1 MNPDIP
7 RKAYFPSAVAG
18 MPRAFF
24 GEGIGSH
31 TNTYVSNTPFHEE
44 QMRDARKRVADRF
57 RVNGYNNNNYL
68 IGGVRNMLPKP
79 QPQGS
84 FAMPLNLNGNQTY
97 PTVGYIRGG
106 GGSFRTDAGAAY
118 GQQLLKQRAEQLRQ
132 LQAVVEQGAAVPS
145 VPAPAEA
152 ERMEP
157 DEADEVAFTLLMDDL
172 SSAITASVAQYGS
185 MRGNTTASL
194 FGGTTAD
201 DFRRLFGLA
210 RKIVLDLP
218 RNSLV
223 GYIDRMEDLIDTFAK
238 AIESSELPNLIDEEV
253 DLVGATRARTAALRR
268 ILPLYKTLE
277 LLRMGLA
284 SINLQEKP
292 RKMAMKQFVKQIAG
306 AGSVAALEARVDRME
321 ARLQERLD
329 ADADEAYQQMYGAN
343 EQAEEDEEAQGIGA
357 AEAAEDEQ
365 VAAGMAVVAPPEEEE
380 AGEQDELLRQLGV
393 LQEQIDYL
401 FTDFQGDVSNE
412 ARRALSALGRLVNGI
427 VSNPARISNRTVG
440 LMGSLSE
447 TLNSVADEEDDNT
460 LELEL
465 RSVAQMADDISQ
477 LMRNSLQGSGY
488 GMRGKGKAKGMSKA
502 RTKGKILSL
511 VSSLEC
517 HSKAKGKKRGGAMN
531 ELDMKIEQVG
541 KMNDKARKTH
551 QQDLA
556 YGKGGR
562 VTTKSYS
569 SERTNTGM
577 NNQRFSKQRGSN
589 VSMVITQ

>member
-1 MNPDIP
+1 M
-7 RKAYFPSAVAG
+7 
-18 MPRAFF
+18 
-24 GEGIGSH
+24 
-31 TNTYVSNTPFHEE
+31 
-44 QMRDARKRVADRF
+44 DRF
-57 RVNGYNNNNYL
+57 RINGYNNNNYL

-84 FAMPLNLNGNQTY
+84 FAMPLNTSGNQTY
-97 PTVGYIRGG
+97 PTAGFIRGG

-118 GQQLLKQRAEQLRQ
+118 GQQLLRQRADQLRQ

-145 VPAPAEA
+145 VPAPSEA
-152 ERMEP
+152 PRMEP

-185 MRGNTTASL
+185 LRGNTTASL

-218 RNSLV
+218 RSSLI

-238 AIESSELPNLIDEEV
+238 AIESSELPNVIDEEA
-253 DLVGATRARTAALRR
+253 DLVGATKARTAALRR

-277 LLRMGLA
+277 LLRMGVA
-284 SINLQEKP
+284 TINLQEKP
-292 RKMAMKQFVKQIAG
+292 RKIAMKQFTKQIAG
-306 AGSVAALEARVDRME
+306 AGSVAALEERVDRME
-321 ARLQERLD
+321 ARLSARLD

-343 EQAEEDEEAQGIGA
+343 EQDEEEDEAQGIGA
-357 AEAAEDEQ
+357 AEAGEDEQ

-380 AGEQDELLRQLGV
+380 AGEQDEILRQLQV
-393 LQEQIDYL
+393 MID
-401 FTDFQGDVSNE
+401 TADSVTNDFQLAGQVRAAVSGL
-412 ARRALSALGRLVNGI
+412 RRLAVGLEG
-427 VSNPARISNRTVG
+427 NPARINNRTTG
-440 LMGSLSE
+440 LMGSFAD
-447 TLNSVADEEDDNT
+447 TLAELADEEDDNT

-465 RSVAQMADDISQ
+465 RTLSQMADNLAQ
-477 LMRNSLQGSGY
+477 LMNTSLQGSGY
-488 GMRGKGKAKGMSKA
+488 GKRFYGKGKAKA
-502 RTKGKILSL
+502 
-511 VSSLEC
+511 
-517 HSKAKGKKRGGAMN
+517 KAKGKKRGGAMS
-531 ELDMKIEQVG
+531 ELDMKVEQVG
-541 KMNDKARKTH
+541 KMNSAARKTH

-556 YGKGGR
+556 YGKTGR

-577 NNQRFSKQRGSN
+577 NNQRFDKKKGSN

>member
-1 MNPDIP
+1 MNQDSAYLYEDIRPDIP
-7 RKAYFPSAVAG
+7 RKAYFPSVVTG

-24 GEGIGSH
+24 GQGIGSQA
-31 TNTYVSNTPFHEE
+31 NTYVSSTPFHEE
-44 QMRDARKRVADRF
+44 QMRDARKRVMDRF
-57 RVNGYNNNNYL
+57 RINGYNNNNYL

-84 FAMPLNLNGNQTY
+84 FAMPLNTSGNQTY
-97 PTVGYIRGG
+97 PTAGFIRGG

-118 GQQLLKQRAEQLRQ
+118 GQQLLRQRADQLRQ

-145 VPAPAEA
+145 VPAPSEA
-152 ERMEP
+152 PRMEP

-185 MRGNTTASL
+185 LRGNTTASL

-218 RNSLV
+218 RSSLI

-238 AIESSELPNLIDEEV
+238 AIESSELPNVIDEEA
-253 DLVGATRARTAALRR
+253 DLVGATKARTAALRR

-277 LLRMGLA
+277 LLRMGVA
-284 SINLQEKP
+284 TINLQEKP
-292 RKMAMKQFVKQIAG
+292 RKIAMKQFTKQIAG
-306 AGSVAALEARVDRME
+306 AGSVAALEERVDRME
-321 ARLQERLD
+321 ARLSARLD

-343 EQAEEDEEAQGIGA
+343 EQDEEEDEAQGIGA
-357 AEAAEDEQ
+357 AEAGEDEQ

-380 AGEQDELLRQLGV
+380 AGEQDEILRQLQV
-393 LQEQIDYL
+393 MID
-401 FTDFQGDVSNE
+401 TADSVTNDFQLAGQVRAAVSGL
-412 ARRALSALGRLVNGI
+412 RRLAVGLEG
-427 VSNPARISNRTVG
+427 NPARINNRTTG
-440 LMGSLSE
+440 LMGSFAD
-447 TLNSVADEEDDNT
+447 TLAELADEEDDNT

-465 RSVAQMADDISQ
+465 RTLSQMADNLAQ
-477 LMRNSLQGSGY
+477 LMNTSLQGSGY
-488 GMRGKGKAKGMSKA
+488 GKRFYGKGKAKA
-502 RTKGKILSL
+502 
-511 VSSLEC
+511 
-517 HSKAKGKKRGGAMN
+517 KAKGKKRGGAMS
-531 ELDMKIEQVG
+531 ELDMKVEQVG
-541 KMNDKARKTH
+541 KMNSAARKTH

-556 YGKGGR
+556 YGKTGR

-577 NNQRFSKQRGSN
+577 NNQRFDKKKGSN